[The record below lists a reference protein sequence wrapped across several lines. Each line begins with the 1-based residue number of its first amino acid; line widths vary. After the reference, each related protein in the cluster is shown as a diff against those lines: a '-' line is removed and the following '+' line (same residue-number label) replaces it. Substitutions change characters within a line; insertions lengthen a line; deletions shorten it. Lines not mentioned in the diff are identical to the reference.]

1 MINEKDLPDG
11 WNSVKLE
18 DLFDIKKGKKVNFVE
33 NLENND
39 NNAIPYIFIENLRG
53 APISQYSL
61 DKNGLLCEKEDIL
74 LVWDGA
80 NCGTVGAGL
89 TGYVGSTIA
98 RLRIVDKSADKDYV
112 FRFLKSKFEYFN
124 SNTTGATI
132 PHLDKKN
139 VLSLKIPL
147 PPLPPQKKIAAV
159 LEKAEKLR
167 EWRKEADGLT
177 DRFLKSTFLE
187 MFGDP
192 VENPKGWE
200 MRKIGE
206 IGEVGSG
213 LTLNG
218 QRSANRNN
226 LFPYLRVANVFRNK
240 LDLTEIKYIH
250 VSDPEIDK
258 FLLKK
263 NDILIVEGHGNIKE
277 IGRAAVWRGEIPI
290 CFHQNHLIRVRLD
303 DKYMDPYFLSY
314 FLNGYGNHGYFSSE
328 SRTTSG
334 LNTISTNKVRVA
346 KVSLPHISRQQKFAS
361 IVQQVEQI
369 RQHQK
374 ESKQKIDDFF
384 NVLMQK
390 AFNGELEA

>member
-1 MINEKDLPDG
+1 MVELKDI
-11 WNSVKLE
+11 
-18 DLFDIKKGKKVNFVE
+18 FDIKKGKKVNFVE
-33 NLENND
+33 NGGT
-39 NNAIPYIFIENLRG
+39 NAIPYIFIENLRG
-53 APISQYSL
+53 VPISMYSL

-80 NCGTVGAGL
+80 NCGTVGSGL
-89 TGYVGSTIA
+89 TGYVGSTIT
-98 RLRIVDKSADKDYV
+98 RLRIVNKSVDKDYV
-112 FRFLKSKFEYFN
+112 FRFLRSKFEYFN

-147 PPLPPQKKIAAV
+147 PPLPTQKKIAAV

-177 DRFLKSTFLE
+177 DSFLKSTFLE
-187 MFGDP
+187 MFGNP

-250 VSDPEIDK
+250 VSNSEFNK

-263 NDILIVEGHGNIKE
+263 NDILIVEGHGNVEE
-277 IGRAAVWRGEIPI
+277 IGRAALWKGEISN
-290 CFHQNHLIRVRLD
+290 CLHQNHLIRVRLD
-303 DKYMDPYFLSY
+303 NKYVDPYFLLY
-314 FLNGYGNHGYFSSE
+314 FLNGYGNNGYFSSE

-334 LNTISTNKVRVA
+334 LNTISTNKVREA
-346 KVSLPHISRQQKFAS
+346 KISLPSISLQQKFAS

-369 RQHQK
+369 REHQTQSRQHI
-374 ESKQKIDDFF
+374 ENFF
-384 NVLMQK
+384 NVLMQR